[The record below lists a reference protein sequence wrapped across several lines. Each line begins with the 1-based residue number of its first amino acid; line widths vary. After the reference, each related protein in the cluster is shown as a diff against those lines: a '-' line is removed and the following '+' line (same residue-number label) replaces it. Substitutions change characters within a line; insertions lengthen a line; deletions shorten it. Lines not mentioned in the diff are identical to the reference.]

1 MSLKGSPQEGLFAG
15 GPIKEDLRVIQFMEA
30 LIRKLKREACSL
42 QILMDVSEP
51 WAERISAPIKA
62 DRATFSDG
70 RYFIQRGRRA

>member
-51 WAERISAPIKA
+51 VGRANLSADQSRPG
-62 DRATFSDG
+62 DVF
-70 RYFIQRGRRA
+70 